1 MVVQYEGV
9 REQETL
15 LVHVQSSFPALD
27 ALWKDMHAAHVHAAC
42 SYVHDRCIQCTYII
56 DAYVAI
62 CHVYCTCISSLVARA
77 RMKQNEARTKPRT
90 SNQHNERKAQRK
102 AQTQPQ
108 LSQPKSAPSNLLV
121 VTSTRFPDHDHGS
134 CCSRHKFLFAPTSV
148 DGERQAR
155 LHIYLDPLYQAAH
168 QNDKDLREKEK
179 NGRVQRRRDVRD
191 TRAPARAYQHHPVL
205 VSVFDHNRITKPNR
219 VIYITTTFFYS
230 PLFFQAGSNSSS
242 SSYCIYSSK
251 EKGCLKALGR
261 RGAEQLVNQNDL
273 VL

>member
-155 LHIYLDPLYQAAH
+155 APYLSRSIIPGSTPKRQ
-168 QNDKDLREKEK
+168 
-179 NGRVQRRRDVRD
+179 G
-191 TRAPARAYQHHPVL
+191 PARKGKERARATASGRAGYARTGSCLPTPPRVGL
-205 VSVFDHNRITKPNR
+205 SV
-219 VIYITTTFFYS
+219 
-230 PLFFQAGSNSSS
+230 
-242 SSYCIYSSK
+242 
-251 EKGCLKALGR
+251 
-261 RGAEQLVNQNDL
+261 
-273 VL
+273 